1 MPDKHLSSRF
11 DADLDL
17 RSTRLLETGGMV
29 ESQVERVLRLM
40 DAYDSALVLQVL
52 DGEQQLN
59 AMELELDE
67 EISNVIARRQPAARD
82 LRLLMAA
89 SKCVTNLERAGD
101 EARKV
106 AKRLRRVHGNDE
118 TQTINTTELRRSG
131 ELALMIL
138 RRALDAFARM
148 DAVAAAQIVR
158 DDEAVDNSFRAFGR
172 RLVMQMTEAP
182 RTIPV
187 GPEYM
192 FIGKAIERIGDHA
205 TNIAEFVVYVVMGR
219 DVRHVPLDRLDEEV
233 LAN

>member
-17 RSTRLLETGGMV
+17 LSTRLLETGGMV

-59 AMELELDE
+59 AMELELDD
-67 EISNVIARRQPAARD
+67 EIGNVIARRQPAARD
-82 LRLLMAA
+82 LRFLMAA

-106 AKRLRRVHGNDE
+106 AKRLRRIHENGVAQG
-118 TQTINTTELRRSG
+118 INTTELRRSG

-138 RRALDAFARM
+138 RKALDAFARM
-148 DAVAAAQIVR
+148 DAAAAAQIVR
-158 DDEAVDNSFRAFGR
+158 DDEAVDSSCRAFGR
-172 RLVMQMTEAP
+172 RVVMQMTEALQ
-182 RTIPV
+182 TIPV
-187 GPEYM
+187 GVEYI
-192 FIGKAIERIGDHA
+192 FIAKAIERIGDHA
-205 TNIAEFVVYVVMGR
+205 ANIAESIVYVVEGR
-219 DVRHVPLDRLDEEV
+219 DVRHIPLDRLEHEV
-233 LAN
+233 LVN